1 MTTDNQ
7 VAKSMISGGFTE
19 NLKSETP
26 AVTAPAEDVLYADKT
41 VETKTG
47 DEKPAPTA
55 EEQKVIDDKA
65 AGDKVAADKVIADKA
80 AADKAEADRIAAM
93 TPEEKAAYE
102 KEQADKKAAE
112 DAEKAKKEEKKEPVD
127 LSDMKMPE
135 GFEAMP
141 EVMAGLTE
149 FVNEHGLTKEAA
161 EKLAPLGALI
171 AESAVAKVT
180 AEMDTIR
187 SNWREEIAND
197 PVLGSKEQMAIANKG
212 LEAYGSPELRKLLD
226 ETGLGDAPA
235 VIRAFHKIGLTVKED
250 VVERGGSGD
259 TRITSAADVMYPTMK

>member
-7 VAKSMISGGFTE
+7 VEKSMISGGFTE

-41 VETKTG
+41 VEDAGQG
-47 DEKPAPTA
+47 DAKPAPTA
-55 EEQKVIDDKA
+55 EEQKAID
-65 AGDKVAADKVIADKA
+65 DKA

-93 TPEEKAAYE
+93 TPDEKAAYE

-112 DAEKAKKEEKKEPVD
+112 DAEKAKKDEKKEPVD

-141 EVMAGLTE
+141 EVMTGLTE

-171 AESAVAKVT
+171 AEKAVAKVT